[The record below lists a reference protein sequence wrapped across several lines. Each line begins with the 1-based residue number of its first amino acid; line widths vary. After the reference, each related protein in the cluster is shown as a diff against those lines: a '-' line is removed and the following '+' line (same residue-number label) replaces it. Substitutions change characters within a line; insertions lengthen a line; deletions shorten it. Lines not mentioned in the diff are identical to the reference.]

1 MDNLKKLYEEVKN
14 LSNENREDGRTD
26 YIQYGRTFRSK
37 PEVELSEDYLSFGFY
52 EEPIGE
58 NDWHY
63 QVIIIWDGH
72 RKLHIHMENLV
83 SGKMK
88 NWNIKLDEFR
98 DEPPEW
104 YDAVKNIIKE
114 TCLFNTNI
122 CTLYTLA
129 TNCELYPEFSMGVG
143 AYEVMV
149 NFLKP

>member
-37 PEVELSEDYLSFGFY
+37 PEVDLSEDYLSFGFY

-58 NDWHY
+58 DDWHY

-72 RKLHIHMENLV
+72 RKLHIHMKNLV

-88 NWNIKLDEFR
+88 NWHIKLDEFG
-98 DEPPEW
+98 DVPEW
-104 YDAVKNIIKE
+104 YNRVKDIIKE
-114 TCLFNTNI
+114 TCLWNTNI

-129 TNCELYPEFSMGVG
+129 SNCVLYPEWSLGVEG
-143 AYEVMV
+143 YEAMV